1 MSTRAIA
8 DTTAWVIDVDG
19 CLMRTA
25 RAGGAGGEP
34 FPLAA
39 ELLAALKASGH
50 RVLVCTNASQ
60 RTPAQYATHLRSV
73 GLDIADDELVT
84 AGSAAADY
92 IAAHHSGASVLA
104 VGAEGL
110 LEPLRARGLAVI
122 DPADGEIA
130 DVVVV
135 GAADAY
141 NTAVMN
147 AACVAVD
154 AGAPLYAT
162 VVEPWFHGGVGKS
175 VAISAAMAHAIGW
188 TTGVTPR
195 VLGKPSPAL
204 AETLL
209 RALGSPPDS
218 ITVVGDSTVEIELA
232 RLMGAR
238 SVLVLS
244 GATSMAQLDALR
256 GRDRPD
262 LAIADVT
269 ELFHALFPAP
279 AAHLTPVAHTTKESK
294 S

>member
-1 MSTRAIA
+1 MSAPAIA

-39 ELLAALKASGH
+39 ELLASLKAAGH

-92 IAAHHSGASVLA
+92 IAAHHPGATVLA

-110 LEPLRARGLAVI
+110 AEPLRACGLSVI
-122 DPADGEIA
+122 DPADHAIA

-135 GAADAY
+135 GAADGY
-141 NTAVMN
+141 STALIN

-175 VAISAAMAHAIGW
+175 VAMSAAMAHAIGW

-209 RALGSPPDS
+209 SRLGGTPDS
-218 ITVVGDSTVEIELA
+218 VAVVGDATVEIELA

-244 GATSMAQLDALR
+244 GATSVAQLDALR

-262 LAIADVT
+262 LALADVT
-269 ELFHALFPAP
+269 ELFHVLFSEPI
-279 AAHLTPVAHTTKESK
+279 THTTHDKGVQS
-294 S
+294 